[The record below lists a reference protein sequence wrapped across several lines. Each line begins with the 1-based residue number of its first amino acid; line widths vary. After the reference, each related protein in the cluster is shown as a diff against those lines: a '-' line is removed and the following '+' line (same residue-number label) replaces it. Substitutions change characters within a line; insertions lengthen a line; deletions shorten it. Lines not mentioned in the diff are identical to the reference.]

1 MPLIQPKGKDLD
13 EGAEQERVTASLPG
27 RGGRRKTKADLVLK
41 KFRSFLANGAGIV
54 IISD

>member
-27 RGGRRKTKADLVLK
+27 RGGRRKTMADLD
-41 KFRSFLANGAGIV
+41 S
-54 IISD
+54 